1 MQHRVSGGGAW
12 PRRAF
17 LISAVG
23 GVATLAFG
31 CAPEVNG
38 SRPRSVT
45 SPTPPAS
52 LSPETSADPL
62 AEKPA
67 TTAPSPPAPPDLEA
81 IIAAHEGQVPQ
92 HWGIDIPGVVRT
104 GIEAGS
110 AQPERVFLT
119 LDACGGPHGSGVDE
133 RLIAGLREASVP
145 ATLFLNLRWIEAH
158 AGLAASL
165 AADPLFEL
173 ANHGSDHLPLSVTG
187 RSAYGISGT
196 ATVREAAH
204 EVWQNH
210 VALTELMGRVPRWFR
225 PGTAHLDDV
234 GLRIA
239 EAMGERVL
247 GFSVN
252 GDAGATFPAATV
264 ASEVGAAG
272 PGAIIIAHMN
282 QPGSGTADGVR
293 AAVDVVRA
301 RGLDFG
307 LL

>member
-1 MQHRVSGGGAW
+1 MQHRVSGVGAW

-17 LISAVG
+17 LMSAVW
-23 GVATLAFG
+23 GVAALAVG
-31 CAPEVNG
+31 CAPEADAY
-38 SRPRSVT
+38 RPRPEASR
-45 SPTPPAS
+45 TPPAS
-52 LSPETSADPL
+52 LSPEPSADPL
-62 AEKPA
+62 AEEPPR
-67 TTAPSPPAPPDLEA
+67 TAPTPPVPPDLDA

-92 HWGIDIPGVVRT
+92 HWGMDIPGVVRT
-104 GIEAGS
+104 GIEAG
-110 AQPERVFLT
+110 AAHPERVFLT
-119 LDACGGPHGSGVDE
+119 LDACGGPHGSGIDE
-133 RLIAGLREASVP
+133 RLIAGLREAAVP
-145 ATLFLNLRWIEAH
+145 ATLFLNLRWIDANS
-158 AGLAASL
+158 GLAASL

-173 ANHGSDHLPLSVTG
+173 ANHGSVHLPLSVTG
-187 RSAYGISGT
+187 RSAYGIAGT
-196 ATVREAAH
+196 ATVREAAQ

-210 VALTELMGRVPRWFR
+210 VALTELTRHAPRWFR

-252 GDAGATFPAATV
+252 GDAGATFSAATV

-293 AAVDVVRA
+293 AAVDAVRA